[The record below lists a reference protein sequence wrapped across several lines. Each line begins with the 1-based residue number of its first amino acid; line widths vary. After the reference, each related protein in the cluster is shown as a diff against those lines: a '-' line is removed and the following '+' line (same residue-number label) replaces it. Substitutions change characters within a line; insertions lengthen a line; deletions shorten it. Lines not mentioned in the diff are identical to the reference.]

1 MLVSAVSANN
11 IQTVFSTGIKSQDSV
26 GNKTYNILKETPEN
40 IEENK
45 ASLFDS
51 INEWKYFCHE
61 QILKGKLDII
71 A

>member
-11 IQTVFSTGIKSQDSV
+11 IQTVFSTRIKNQDSAMKEAFKV
-26 GNKTYNILKETPEN
+26 VSETPEN
-40 IEENK
+40 VTEEKN
-45 ASLFDS
+45 SIFDS

-61 QILKGKLDII
+61 QILKGKMDII